1 LIPMDQSQRFSTKGE
16 GDIRNEVYIQ
26 RGLDRLLNSHGVP
39 MSASPY
45 APPLSA
51 SQVDIAG
58 FSATVNPL
66 ADDESSWKHP
76 YWHHSRSVSRS
87 NDMIFLTNVASLPPP
102 HALEYKRHPARNIS
116 LWEQELASP
125 EIWGAGKAFA
135 ERWTYENAVDGD
147 YRSAWSSPDTIKKGD
162 YIGLDLLAQI
172 DVDSRK
178 ALELHFLLEHSDVVV
193 DLLRVEV
200 SIDGYNWQEPR
211 PVPAISCSS
220 ASHLSTLPNPS
231 LPTTFMSS
239 QSALSLLAAELAEG
253 STGSTWTRRKRL
265 NRCSVKLGTSVGGSR
280 RKGWRFA
287 RLRSDASRSI
297 GWGVYEIWVD

>member
-1 LIPMDQSQRFSTKGE
+1 VLPKSDSLASLDTDFDLNTCIAWLGFGSFVSRAKVLKTLDQISSIDPLKAGQQTPLGVFGSDDVSMLDNAFTTLQNEPPYVLSGRLIPMDQSQRFSTKGE

-147 YRSAWSSPDTIKKGD
+147 YRSAWRSPDSKPLGRTQLN
-162 YIGLDLLAQI
+162 IG
-172 DVDSRK
+172 
-178 ALELHFLLEHSDVVV
+178 
-193 DLLRVEV
+193 
-200 SIDGYNWQEPR
+200 
-211 PVPAISCSS
+211 
-220 ASHLSTLPNPS
+220 
-231 LPTTFMSS
+231 
-239 QSALSLLAAELAEG
+239 
-253 STGSTWTRRKRL
+253 
-265 NRCSVKLGTSVGGSR
+265 
-280 RKGWRFA
+280 
-287 RLRSDASRSI
+287 
-297 GWGVYEIWVD
+297 